1 MSQVPYLKTE
11 GARDCTRGAQV
22 SVFSFSPP
30 KRKEP
35 KLIMDKL
42 FLTYKLIPKS
52 PPNSQTQENPNSHH
66 IKFPKTYNTI
76 IKHILQPNHRKTN
89 P

>member
-1 MSQVPYLKTE
+1 MHNSFRNNLYTYQKHMSQVPYLKTE

-35 KLIMDKL
+35 KLIMDKI
-42 FLTYKLIPKS
+42 FLIYKLIPQS
-52 PPNSQTQENPNSHH
+52 QPNSQTQENLNSHQ
-66 IKFPKTYNTI
+66 IKFPKT
-76 IKHILQPNHRKTN
+76 
-89 P
+89 